1 MKPVADYFKN
11 SGLLHHALTHR
22 SYCNE
27 HPGEKSNERLEFLGD
42 AVLSLIISRRLFDLF
57 PDLPEGDLTL
67 RRSHLVQTSTLA
79 RKSVLLRLDQLLLLS
94 RGEEDS
100 GGRKNTGLLANT
112 FEAVLGAIYLDSGL
126 ETCREFLSE
135 IFPDSEITSYRQT
148 KDPKSLLQELAQ
160 DRDWGTPTYHT
171 VSASGPDHAKKF
183 VISVTINNHPEAT
196 GEGTSKQRAETAAA
210 SNALSRLFPDV
221 SL

>member
-148 KDPKSLLQELAQ
+148 KDPKSLLQEIIQ
-160 DRDWGTPTYHT
+160 
-171 VSASGPDHAKKF
+171 AKKQISPLYKVVKEEGPAHKKTFTVGVF
-183 VISVTINNHPEAT
+183 VDDVLFGKGNGKPKQEA
-196 GEGTSKQRAETAAA
+196 EKDAAEQ
-210 SNALSRLFPDV
+210 ALSVLN
-221 SL
+221 LKA